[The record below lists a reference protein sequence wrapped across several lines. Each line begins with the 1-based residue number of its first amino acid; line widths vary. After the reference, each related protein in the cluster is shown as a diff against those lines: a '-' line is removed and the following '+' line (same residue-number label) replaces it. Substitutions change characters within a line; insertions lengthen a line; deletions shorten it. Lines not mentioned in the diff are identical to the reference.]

1 MDPQYAPNSMRD
13 NDFTFRER
21 HAHRRDVTESLTV
34 IVANGLV
41 AALGFRFVFAL
52 FDANPANAIASF
64 VYGFTAPFVAPFYS
78 LFSYDHPSVGS
89 VRFEGYTLIAM
100 AFYGLLGAGLV
111 RLVSATRYS

>member
-64 VYGFTAPFVAPFYS
+64 VKVLPRHLSRRFTRCSAMIIRVSALSDLKVIRS
-78 LFSYDHPSVGS
+78 LQW
-89 VRFEGYTLIAM
+89 RYTV
-100 AFYGLLGAGLV
+100 LLG
-111 RLVSATRYS
+111 RLSWFVSATRYS